1 MSYLIS
7 PILGFLVGSIPW
19 GYLLARVFRKIDIRE
34 HGSRNIGATNVWRV
48 CGKTLGSL
56 AFILDAGKGFMVVFL
71 ANGWFGVNPA
81 IIAGIGAI
89 LGHTFT
95 PWLRF
100 RGGKG
105 VATGLGVFVGLVP
118 FEALTAFSA
127 WGLILL
133 ISGWVSVASMGAAGL
148 FVALVFVRNPFSPL
162 FFFALLAF
170 LLVVFRHHS
179 NIRRLIQGKEP
190 KIGGRR

>member
-7 PILGFLVGSIPW
+7 LILGFLVGSIPW
-19 GYLLARVFRKIDIRE
+19 GYLLARVFKKIDIRE
-34 HGSRNIGATNVWRV
+34 HGSRNIGATNVWRI
-48 CGKTLGSL
+48 CGKALGIP
-56 AFILDAGKGFMVVFL
+56 AFILDAGKGFIVVFL
-71 ANGWFGVNPA
+71 ITNWFGINPA
-81 IIAGIGAI
+81 ILAGSAAIA
-89 LGHTFT
+89 GHTFT

-118 FEALTAFSA
+118 FEAFAAFAA

-133 ISGWVSVASMGAAGL
+133 ISGWISVASMGAAGL
-148 FVALVFVRNPFSPL
+148 FVALVFVRNPLSPL

-170 LLVVFRHHS
+170 LLVMFRHHS

-190 KIGGRR
+190 KIGNRK